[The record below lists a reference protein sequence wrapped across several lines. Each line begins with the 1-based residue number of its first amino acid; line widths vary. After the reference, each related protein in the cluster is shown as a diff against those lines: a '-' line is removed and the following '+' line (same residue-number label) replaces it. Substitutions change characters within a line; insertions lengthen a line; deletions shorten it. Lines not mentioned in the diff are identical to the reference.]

1 MDQKK
6 RIHAYFWRTFEEGDD
21 YIYGQKEEILVETAS
36 EALPESDIEEWV
48 AELWGWQEGVAEEDQ
63 VEYNF
68 I

>member
-1 MDQKK
+1 VDQKK

-48 AELWGWQEGVAEEDQ
+48 AEL
-63 VEYNF
+63 
-68 I
+68 